1 MRASGLQY
9 NRNCAALKKDTF
21 EHYIKY
27 DLKNSVFKHFL
38 KDCNDVQL
46 LVPWDKLFQ
55 ILGALNEK
63 ALPTNAFGGMGAFK
77 EMLADDRRALVCL

>member
-1 MRASGLQY
+1 MVY
-9 NRNCAALKKDTF
+9 NIIETVRHKRKTF
-21 EHYIKY
+21 TTLYK
-27 DLKNSVFKHFL
+27 VFKHFL

-63 ALPTNAFGGMGAFK
+63 ALPTNAFGGMGVFK
-77 EMLADDRRALVCL
+77 EMLADDRRVLVGLYISIRS

>member
-1 MRASGLQY
+1 MVY
-9 NRNCAALKKDTF
+9 NIIETVRHKERHFRTLYKVR
-21 EHYIKY
+21 
-27 DLKNSVFKHFL
+27 LKNSVFKHFL

-77 EMLADDRRALVCL
+77 EMLADDRRVLVGL